1 MPQIRHK
8 INKINKIESKTID
21 SFFNQ
26 QLDDK
31 THIHNIIN
39 NDVITN
45 TATNATTD
53 STNIATATATAT
65 ATANIATTM
74 YTSTSVNYA
83 TINDVSTI
91 NPATNTNTIQQLTR
105 QEILANLNNHS
116 ITFSL
121 IEIKNKIINLSEHEL
136 KEVFKIIKNNNEK
149 YSTNTNGIFINLNI
163 LKKITIQDISNFL
176 YFSDN
181 NKILDELDERERS
194 KYKNLIDINI

>member
-8 INKINKIESKTID
+8 INKINKIELKTID

-45 TATNATTD
+45 TAV
-53 STNIATATATAT
+53 
-65 ATANIATTM
+65 
-74 YTSTSVNYA
+74 STSVNDS
-83 TINDVSTI
+83 TNTTSINDESTI
-91 NPATNTNTIQQLTR
+91 NSANNSTNNSIQKLTR
-105 QEILANLNNHS
+105 QEILENLNNHS

-136 KEVFKIIKNNNEK
+136 KEIFKIIKNNNEK

-181 NKILDELDERERS
+181 NRILDELDERERS

>member
-45 TATNATTD
+45 T
-53 STNIATATATAT
+53 T
-65 ATANIATTM
+65 ATANIATTTATANTATANIATTV

-83 TINDVSTI
+83 TINDASTI
-91 NPATNTNTIQQLTR
+91 NTATNTNTIQQLTR
-105 QEILANLNNHS
+105 QEILENLNNHS

-121 IEIKNKIINLSEHEL
+121 IEIKNKIVNLSEHEL

-181 NKILDELDERERS
+181 NRILDELDERERS
-194 KYKNLIDINI
+194 KYKDLIDIND

>member
-45 TATNATTD
+45 T
-53 STNIATATATAT
+53 TAA
-65 ATANIATTM
+65 ANIATTTATATTATTV
-74 YTSTSVNYA
+74 YTSIINEASNINTA
-83 TINDVSTI
+83 T
-91 NPATNTNTIQQLTR
+91 ATNTIQQLTR
-105 QEILANLNNHS
+105 QEILENLNNHS

-121 IEIKNKIINLSEHEL
+121 IEIKNKIVNLSEHEL

-181 NKILDELDERERS
+181 NRILDELDERERS
-194 KYKNLIDINI
+194 KYKDLIDIND

>member
-45 TATNATTD
+45 T
-53 STNIATATATAT
+53 T
-65 ATANIATTM
+65 ATANIATANTATTTATATTATTV
-74 YTSTSVNYA
+74 YTSI
-83 TINDVSTI
+83 INDASTI
-91 NPATNTNTIQQLTR
+91 NTATATNTIQQLTR
-105 QEILANLNNHS
+105 QEILENLNNHS

-121 IEIKNKIINLSEHEL
+121 IEIKNKIVNLSEHEL
-136 KEVFKIIKNNNEK
+136 KEIFKIIKNNNEK

-181 NKILDELDERERS
+181 NRILDELDERERS
-194 KYKNLIDINI
+194 KYKDLIDIND

>member
-8 INKINKIESKTID
+8 INKINNIESKTID

-45 TATNATTD
+45 TTATATANTATTTATATTVYT
-53 STNIATATATAT
+53 STSVNYSTINEASTINTATATAT
-65 ATANIATTM
+65 ATA
-74 YTSTSVNYA
+74 
-83 TINDVSTI
+83 
-91 NPATNTNTIQQLTR
+91 TNTIQQLTR
-105 QEILANLNNHS
+105 QEILENLNNHS

-121 IEIKNKIINLSEHEL
+121 IEIKNKIVNLSEHEL

-181 NKILDELDERERS
+181 NRILDELDERERS
-194 KYKNLIDINI
+194 KYKDLIDIND

>member
-53 STNIATATATAT
+53 SADSTNTSVSTSINDSTDTTLINNESANNSANN
-65 ATANIATTM
+65 TAN
-74 YTSTSVNYA
+74 
-83 TINDVSTI
+83 
-91 NPATNTNTIQQLTR
+91 NTIQKLTR
-105 QEILANLNNHS
+105 QEILDNLNNHS

-121 IEIKNKIINLSEHEL
+121 IEIKNKIVNLSEHEL
-136 KEVFKIIKNNNEK
+136 KEIFKIIKNNNEK

-181 NKILDELDERERS
+181 NRILDELDERERS